1 MYAST
6 NERRRASSPI
16 RGSFSNASPINSPP
30 RRFSSPNPSPSSRSI
45 HYSDRHIPSRSAS
58 SLENSFERMTSGGIS
73 NSERNEESNAVTGSE
88 NRNARFMN
96 SLIRA
101 ELLGERGW
109 EMGIG
114 ESSHFSNSIRV
125 CGKYEVGSPNVLRCG
140 KSVYN
145 VFIAVDASWR

>member
-1 MYAST
+1 
-6 NERRRASSPI
+6 
-16 RGSFSNASPINSPP
+16 
-30 RRFSSPNPSPSSRSI
+30 
-45 HYSDRHIPSRSAS
+45 
-58 SLENSFERMTSGGIS
+58 MTSGGIS
-73 NSERNEESNAVTGSE
+73 NSERDEESSAVTGSE

-125 CGKYEVGSPNVLRCG
+125 GGKYEVGSPNVLRCE
-140 KSVYN
+140 KSVYIYMYSSQLMPRGGN
-145 VFIAVDASWR
+145 LTFSQISFI